1 MTADRASIRAD
12 VFVIGGGLAGLRA
25 AAAARRAGRD
35 VVIASRGRI
44 GAGGCSVRASGG
56 FAAATDPA
64 DTPRD
69 HCVDT
74 LSGGYGIGERE
85 LIRRMTEEAPARLR
99 ELAAEVDGFA
109 RHDGR
114 LRGAPAPVH
123 GYPRSVQYLPGMPRL
138 LASLRDQLE
147 RAGVRVLDRQRCVRL
162 DREAGG
168 RVRGLWLFDERT
180 LALRYGSAGA
190 VVLAGG
196 GCGRL
201 YPVTSNGPDA
211 TGDAFAL
218 ALDAGCALRDMEFIQ
233 FTPTAFAAPESVR
246 GRTIVGTL
254 LTLPGVVLTNSKGE
268 RFMGRYDP
276 DRMERADRATLARA
290 VAEEVLAGR
299 GSPNGGVF
307 LDLRS
312 VPSAELD
319 RHRPGFHEFCREAG
333 LNPATEFLE
342 TAPSAHTCLG
352 GVAVDG
358 EMRACEGLYAAGEAA
373 GGVHGANRLSS
384 NSLIDALVGG
394 WRAGK
399 SAAASCVKPVPEP
412 AGEAP
417 PLPARGQWDPAEPL
431 ADLRRVMGDRAGV
444 VRSGEGLSA
453 GLGEVAEIGKS
464 MQSLAGRGVTDPGKW
479 LDLLGLI
486 ATAEG
491 ILTASLMREESRGAH
506 CRRDFPTPDE
516 NAWIGS
522 IHLTRHG
529 GKLSARFHSIDNAN

>member
-1 MTADRASIRAD
+1 M
-12 VFVIGGGLAGLRA
+12 
-25 AAAARRAGRD
+25 
-35 VVIASRGRI
+35 VIASRGRA
-44 GAGGCSVRASGG
+44 GSGGCSVRASGG

-64 DTPRD
+64 DAPRD
-69 HCVDT
+69 HCRDT
-74 LSGGYGIGERE
+74 LWGGYGIGERG
-85 LIRRMTEEAPARLR
+85 LVRRMTGEAPVRLG

-109 RHDGR
+109 RRDGR
-114 LRGAPAPVH
+114 LLGAPAPVH
-123 GYPRSVQYLPGMPRL
+123 GFPRSVQYLPGMPRL
-138 LASLRDQLE
+138 LASLRGNLE

-168 RVRGLWLFDERT
+168 RVRGLWLFDEQT
-180 LALRYGSAGA
+180 HALRYGAAGA

-201 YPVTSNGPDA
+201 YPVTSNGLDA

-233 FTPTAFAAPESVR
+233 FTPTAFAAPASVR
-246 GRTIVGTL
+246 GSTIVGTL
-254 LTLPGVVLTNSKGE
+254 LTLPGVALTNGKGE
-268 RFMGRYDP
+268 QFMQRYDP

-319 RHRPGFHEFCREAG
+319 RHRPGFHGFCREAG
-333 LNPATEFLE
+333 LDPAVELLE

-352 GVAVDG
+352 GVAVDE

-394 WRAGK
+394 WRAGE
-399 SAAASCVKPVPEP
+399 SAGRSCATPVPEP
-412 AGEAP
+412 GCEAP
-417 PLPARGQWDPAEPL
+417 SVPARGQWNPAGPL
-431 ADLRRVMGDRAGV
+431 ADLRRVMGERAGV
-444 VRSGEGLSA
+444 VRSGEGIAA
-453 GLGEVAEIGKS
+453 GLGEVAGIRETMWSSAGK
-464 MQSLAGRGVTDPGKW
+464 GVTDPGQW

-486 ATAEG
+486 ATAECV
-491 ILTASLMREESRGAH
+491 LTASLMREESRGAH
-506 CRRDFPTPDE
+506 CRRDFPAPGE
-516 NAWIGS
+516 EAWIGS
-522 IHLTRHG
+522 IHLRRHG
-529 GKLSARFHSIDNAN
+529 VSLGGRLLPIGHAT